1 VICATGRF
9 GFRWRDRRRTLV
21 GGSQPF
27 LLVVTMGSSPAGR
40 GARLRGLTGSETAND
55 ACRGERASVRRGRI
69 SVIADRS
76 RMGEEHAGSVPEFAD
91 GGLLTQRRREVTTS
105 RRACIMDAIVVAT
118 HSATATHT
126 YRVRMT
132 SVQRPFSVRSTS

>member
-1 VICATGRF
+1 
-9 GFRWRDRRRTLV
+9 
-21 GGSQPF
+21 
-27 LLVVTMGSSPAGR
+27 
-40 GARLRGLTGSETAND
+40 
-55 ACRGERASVRRGRI
+55 
-69 SVIADRS
+69 
-76 RMGEEHAGSVPEFAD
+76 MGEEHAGSVPEFAD

-105 RRACIMDAIVVAT
+105 RRACIMDAIVFAT